1 MNFLE
6 GSMHRLVPAAALF
19 FATLAAESFA
29 QGQTVN
35 LNYKVAGVDRQ
46 TILYAPSGLG
56 ANPPLVYVIHGFN
69 MSGQQ
74 EVQLTQMNK
83 VADTAKFIV
92 VYPNALKNGSN
103 QQSWDLSGAND
114 YAYILSLIDTVEG
127 RYHIDRKRVYVSG
140 FSQGGFFSFNLGCRY
155 ADVIAAIAPVSG
167 TLNQACTLKRPLPT
181 IFTYGTNEGF
191 DINSFI
197 QTGEKWVQLNGCSPT
212 PKVIRPYPPGNPNS
226 VVTRLE
232 YSGCNA
238 GVEVVIDTVKGGTH
252 EWPMNTQTKINNS
265 VEVWNFVKKFS
276 LPSGSPA
283 LPFDGAGGKRGLSA
297 AYANGMVSLRGM
309 DAPASIRILDTRG
322 RLVSAGTAVKGRFGF
337 SGHSSGVYQVL
348 AVAGGKTFRFRFAVP

>member
-1 MNFLE
+1 
-6 GSMHRLVPAAALF
+6 MHRLVPAAVLLF
-19 FATLAAESFA
+19 AMMAVKSFA

-46 TILYAPSGLG
+46 TLLYAPSGLG
-56 ANPPLVYVIHGFN
+56 AKPALVYVIHGFN

-74 EVQLTQMNK
+74 EVQLTRMNQ
-83 VADTAKFIV
+83 VADTGKFIV
-92 VYPNALKNGSN
+92 VYPNALKNASD
-103 QQSWDLSGAND
+103 QQSWDLAGAND
-114 YAYILSLIDTVEG
+114 YAYLLSLIDSVDG

-140 FSQGGFFSFNLGCRY
+140 FSQGGFFSFNIGCRY

-167 TLNQACTLKRPLPT
+167 TLNGACTLKRPLPT
-181 IFTYGTNEGF
+181 IFTFGTNEGF
-191 DINSFI
+191 DVGTFV

-232 YSGCNA
+232 YTGCKA

-265 VEVWNFVKKFS
+265 VEVWNFFKRFS
-276 LPSGSPA
+276 LPDTNVMPVR
-283 LPFDGAGGKRGLSA
+283 PIDGAAAEKALSA
-297 AYANGMVSLRGM
+297 VYANGMVSVRGM
-309 DAPASIRILDTRG
+309 DDVPASIRILDTRG
-322 RLVSAGTAVKGRFGF
+322 RLVSTGTARKGRFGF
-337 SGHSSGVYQVL
+337 AGRSPGVYQVL
-348 AVAGGKTFRFRFAVP
+348 AEAEGKAYRFRFVMP

>member
-1 MNFLE
+1 
-6 GSMHRLVPAAALF
+6 
-19 FATLAAESFA
+19 
-29 QGQTVN
+29 
-35 LNYKVAGVDRQ
+35 
-46 TILYAPSGLG
+46 
-56 ANPPLVYVIHGFN
+56 VYVIHGFN

-83 VADTAKFIV
+83 VADTGKFIV
-92 VYPNALKNGSN
+92 VYPNALKNASN
-103 QQSWDLSGAND
+103 QQSWDLAGTTD
-114 YAYILSLIDTVEG
+114 YAYLLSLIDTVEG

-140 FSQGGFFSFNLGCRY
+140 FSQGGFFSFNLGCRH

-167 TLNQACTLKRPLPT
+167 TLNGACTLKRPLPT

-232 YSGCNA
+232 YSGCSA
-238 GVEVVIDTVKGGTH
+238 GVQVVIDTVKGGTH

-265 VEVWNFVKKFS
+265 VEVWNFFRKYS
-276 LPSGSPA
+276 LPDTNVMAARPLDG
-283 LPFDGAGGKRGLSA
+283 PFDGKAARSGLSA
-297 AYANGMVSLRGM
+297 VYANGAVSLLGM
-309 DAPASIRILDTRG
+309 DVPASIRILDTRG
-322 RLVSAGTAVKGRFGF
+322 RLVAAGTAKNGRFAF
-337 SGHSSGVYQVL
+337 TGHSRGVYQVL
-348 AVAGGKTFRFRFAVP
+348 AEAKGQAFRFRFVLP

>member
-1 MNFLE
+1 
-6 GSMHRLVPAAALF
+6 MHRLVRAAVLF
-19 FATLAAESFA
+19 FAMMAVKGFA

-83 VADTAKFIV
+83 VADTAKFVV
-92 VYPNALKNGSN
+92 VYPNALKNASN
-103 QQSWDLSGAND
+103 QQSWDMTGPND
-114 YAYILSLIDTVEG
+114 YGYLLSLIDTVDG

-140 FSQGGFFSFNLGCRY
+140 FSMGGFLSFNIGCRY

-167 TLNQACTLKRPLPT
+167 TLNQECTLKRPLPT
-181 IFTYGTNEGF
+181 IFTFGTNEGF
-191 DINSFI
+191 DVSTFV

-238 GVEVVIDTVKGGTH
+238 GVEVVIDTVKGGPH
-252 EWPMNTQTKINNS
+252 EWPMNTQTKVNNS
-265 VEVWNFVKKFS
+265 VEVWNFFKKFS
-276 LPSGSPA
+276 LPSATPVRRI
-283 LPFDGAGGKRGLSA
+283 DGATAGKSLSA
-297 AYANGMVSLRGM
+297 AYANGIVSLRGM
-309 DAPASIRILDTRG
+309 EVPASIRIMDIRG
-322 RLVSAGTAVKGRFGF
+322 RVVSAGTAHNGRFGF
-337 SGHSSGVYQVL
+337 ASRSSGVYQML
-348 AVAGGKTFRFRFAVP
+348 AEAEGKAFRFRFVVP

>member
-1 MNFLE
+1 MNR
-6 GSMHRLVPAAALF
+6 MIQAAGLS
-19 FATLAAESFA
+19 LAIMAVDAFT

-46 TILYAPSGLG
+46 TVLYAPSGLG
-56 ANPPLVYVIHGFN
+56 ANPPLLYVIHGFN
-69 MSGQQ
+69 MTGQQ

-92 VYPNALKNGSN
+92 VYPNALKNAN
-103 QQSWDLSGAND
+103 NEPSWDLAGAND
-114 YAYILSLIDTVEG
+114 YAYIMSLIDSVDG

-167 TLNQACTLKRPLPT
+167 TLNGACTLKRPVPM
-181 IFTYGTNEGF
+181 IFTFGTNEGF
-191 DINSFI
+191 DVATFVKS
-197 QTGEKWVQLNGCSPT
+197 GEKWVQLNGCSPT

-232 YSGCNA
+232 YTGCTA
-238 GVEVVIDTVKGGTH
+238 GADVFIDSVKGGPH

-265 VEVWNFVKKFS
+265 VEVWNFFKRFS
-276 LPSGSPA
+276 LPSATSMRPMEGAPA
-283 LPFDGAGGKRGLSA
+283 GKAFSSTSVSA
-297 AYANGMVSLRGM
+297 AYANGMLSLRGM
-309 DAPASIRILDTRG
+309 DEPSSIRILDTRG
-322 RLVSAGTAVKGRFGF
+322 RLVAAGTATQGRFGF
-337 SGHSSGVYQVL
+337 TGHAKGVYQVL
-348 AVAGGKTFRFRFAVP
+348 AQAEGKTFRFRILVP

>member
-1 MNFLE
+1 
-6 GSMHRLVPAAALF
+6 MHRIILSACLF
-19 FATLAAESFA
+19 LTLSAWNGFA

-35 LNYKVAGVDRQ
+35 LTYKVAGVDRQ

-56 ANPPLVYVIHGFN
+56 ANPPLMYVIHGFN

-74 EVQLTQMNK
+74 EVTLTQMNK

-92 VYPNALKNGSN
+92 VYPNALKNTN
-103 QQSWDLSGAND
+103 NEQSWDMSGAND
-114 YAYILSLIDTVEG
+114 YNYLLSLIDTAEG
-127 RYHIDRKRVYVSG
+127 RYHIDRNRVYISG

-155 ADVIAAIAPVSG
+155 ADKIAAIAPVSG
-167 TLNQACTLKRPLPT
+167 LLNGACTLKRPLPT

-191 DINSFI
+191 DINTFI
-197 QTGEKWVQLNGCSPT
+197 QTGEKWVELNGCSPT

-232 YSGCNA
+232 YSGCDA

-252 EWPMNTQTKINNS
+252 EWPMNTQTKVNNS

-276 LPSGSPA
+276 LPSATPVRHLDNVVAKG
-283 LPFDGAGGKRGLSA
+283 RLSA
-297 AYANGMVSLRGM
+297 IYERGVVRLGGYEG
-309 DAPASIRILDTRG
+309 AASIRILDTQG
-322 RLVSAGTAVKGRFGF
+322 RLVSTGSAEHGRFGF
-337 SGHSSGVYQVL
+337 SGRPSGVYQV
-348 AVAGGKTFRFRFAVP
+348 VAEAKGETSTFRLVVP